1 MNLKNGLKKSLN
13 KMESNDNL
21 NDEDQKFEKDISF
34 SDDYEDDDFENP
46 FDSINQML
54 AYFQFME
61 DDNLFKINN
70 IQDEE
75 QAVIKIN
82 QNAN

>member
-1 MNLKNGLKKSLN
+1 MNLKNGFKKSLN
-13 KMESNDNL
+13 KMESSDNL

>member
-13 KMESNDNL
+13 KMESSDNL
-21 NDEDQKFEKDISF
+21 NEEDQKFEKDISF

-82 QNAN
+82 QNAY